1 MSERARGDLKKS
13 DRSCIIEKRDAQRS
27 KVKGKICGCPS
38 NSTEEASNLRTLCAT
53 LHSRYANLACQ
64 LVLQDIACEWTA
76 EKMSRTLAAA
86 LGGAAGAMT
95 VLGLTVMFVYYC
107 FLRNRSISKTSETNS
122 SDSSIQAGQNIE
134 TAELH
139 GTQCFT
145 LEELNLA
152 TKNFDDINLIGYGL
166 FGQVHKGLLQNGILV
181 AIERRSS
188 SPSPQFI
195 EEVHYRSS
203 ICHRNLVSL
212 LGYCQEND
220 MQMLIYEYI
229 PNGSVSTRLYGSI
242 QSSSGKLEF
251 KHRLSIALGA
261 AKGEISRITSVSGMV
276 HLHSLN
282 PPLIHMNF
290 STVKVLVGEDLTPK
304 VADAGV
310 RSLLNRVDGAA
321 SCSRMSEDDPF
332 LDPEVYESGRFSVKS
347 DVYSFGV
354 FLLELVTG
362 RDAASDKSIIHQA
375 QNYQDGSDIS
385 IPIDSRMG
393 SNFSPEGMSSF
404 VRLIA
409 WCLNSQSE
417 ERPSMRFIELELCR
431 IHEKEL
437 SLTTI
442 MGEGTT
448 TVTLGSQLFTS

>member
-1 MSERARGDLKKS
+1 
-13 DRSCIIEKRDAQRS
+13 
-27 KVKGKICGCPS
+27 
-38 NSTEEASNLRTLCAT
+38 
-53 LHSRYANLACQ
+53 
-64 LVLQDIACEWTA
+64 
-76 EKMSRTLAAA
+76 MSRTLAAA

-261 AKGEISRITSVSGMV
+261 AKGMV

>member
-1 MSERARGDLKKS
+1 
-13 DRSCIIEKRDAQRS
+13 
-27 KVKGKICGCPS
+27 
-38 NSTEEASNLRTLCAT
+38 
-53 LHSRYANLACQ
+53 
-64 LVLQDIACEWTA
+64 
-76 EKMSRTLAAA
+76 MSRALAAA

-95 VLGLTVMFVYYC
+95 VVGITVMFVCYC
-107 FLRNRSISKTSETNS
+107 LVRNRSISKTSETNS
-122 SDSSIQAGQNIE
+122 SDPSIQAGQNIE

-152 TKNFDDINLIGYGL
+152 TKNFNDINLIGDGL
-166 FGQVHKGLLQNGILV
+166 FGQVHKGFLQNGILV
-181 AIERRSS
+181 AIERRPS
-188 SPSPQFI
+188 SPSPEFV
-195 EEVHYRSS
+195 EEVRYRSS
-203 ICHRNLVSL
+203 ICHRNLVRL

-229 PNGSVSTRLYGSI
+229 PNGSVSTRLYGSV

-251 KHRLSIALGA
+251 KQRLSIALGA
-261 AKGEISRITSVSGMV
+261 AKGMV

-310 RSLLNRVDGAA
+310 HSLLSRVDGAA
-321 SCSRMSEDDPF
+321 SFSRMSEDDPF
-332 LDPEVYESGRFSVKS
+332 LDPEVYEFGRFSVKS

-375 QNYQDGSDIS
+375 RNYQDGSDIS

-393 SNFSPEGMSSF
+393 SNFSPEGMRAF
-404 VRLIA
+404 ARLIA

-448 TVTLGSQLFTS
+448 TVTLGSQLFTT